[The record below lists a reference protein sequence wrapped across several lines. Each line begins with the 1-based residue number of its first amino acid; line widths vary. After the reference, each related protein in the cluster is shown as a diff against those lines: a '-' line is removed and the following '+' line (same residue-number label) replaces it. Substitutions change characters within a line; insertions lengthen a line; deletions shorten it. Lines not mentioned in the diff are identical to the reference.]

1 MDKLCGFFLVKIE
14 EYIVLIQIIEEIAE
28 IKIYKTLILSQIS
41 GYFSQ
46 ILNGWTAKDII
57 ILSEV

>member
-46 ILNGWTAKDII
+46 ILNG
-57 ILSEV
+57 